1 MDEQLIEILLIL
13 GLSTFP
19 LLMAAW
25 VSTYRKLIRGG
36 LEYVGENYNDR
47 RIIVPPSKS
56 VTVHVSGKCVLL
68 SEGMN
73 SWFTIRMNNGVRQRV
88 FKIRLMNTEGD
99 LTIINESRTMPL
111 NLVIRCE
118 A

>member
-19 LLMAAW
+19 LLMVAW
-25 VSTYRKLIRGG
+25 VRTYRKLIEGG
-36 LEYVGENYNDR
+36 LEYVGENYNDKK
-47 RIIVPPSKS
+47 ITVPPNKS
-56 VTVHVSGKCVLL
+56 ATVYVRGKCVLL

-73 SWFTIRMNNGVRQRV
+73 SWFTIRINNGVRQRV
-88 FKIRLMNTEGD
+88 FKIRLINTEGD